1 MPRHAPL
8 SSRLDGGIIVLLIKQ
23 GWRRAVNAEG
33 VHEILQSLRDVG
45 TDLTHVKVK
54 RAERGLPKRLWET
67 LSASAKTAG
76 AA

>member
-1 MPRHAPL
+1 M
-8 SSRLDGGIIVLLIKQ
+8 
-23 GWRRAVNAEG
+23 NAEG